1 MRTILITTFIAAAT
15 AGSAFAGELPA
26 QVSSRTDVVAQE
38 AQAQAQEV
46 TSADAKK
53 LARDYLQANNRLMT
67 KVGNITKTGD
77 SYKVEVQTIQGVPAG
92 TLQVDAKTGEV
103 KPKG

>member
-1 MRTILITTFIAAAT
+1 MRTLLITTFIAAAT

-38 AQAQAQEV
+38 AQAQAREV
-46 TSADAKK
+46 TSADSKK

-67 KVGNITKTGD
+67 KVGSVTKSGD